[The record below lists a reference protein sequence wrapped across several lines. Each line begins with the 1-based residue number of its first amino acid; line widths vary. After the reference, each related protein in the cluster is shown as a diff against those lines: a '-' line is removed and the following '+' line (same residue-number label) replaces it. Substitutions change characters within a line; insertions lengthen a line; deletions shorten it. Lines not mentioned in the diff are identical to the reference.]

1 MVVMRY
7 WKFQIVLLF
16 LFCWGLSSCSWKPIR
31 QFAYVENAF
40 EPGTRRASEL
50 ECSATSDYIPWSG
63 FSGITPVRTIRL
75 NIHFMNSSDGS
86 KNLKGQR
93 AIRFATQLV
102 ESANRDLA
110 NNQKMRLPLRNQTPV
125 LDPLIRYEIVSD
137 AQGNPAIYEHFDDA
151 YYYLVK
157 KGPGRNNYNRA
168 VIDKFG
174 IGLDSILNIFIQ
186 APPPDSLIGENYGGL
201 KTGVALRN
209 GIRISGP
216 FLTDDRIYTYTGLFN
231 HEVGHI
237 LGLRHA
243 WLRDQCDDTP
253 THSNCWNFTNDGSE
267 CDSLVSNNVMD
278 SNADQDA
285 YTPCQI
291 GIIQHSLAEARSTKR
306 RFQKDSYCR
315 SQGLDPVHIRDTV
328 IWCRETDVVSDVIID
343 RNATLIITNRV
354 SMPEGGRILIERNGK
369 LILRGDKAVIQNACG
384 FPWQG
389 VFSKTNQINQVVLEK
404 GSSIVLD

>member
-1 MVVMRY
+1 
-7 WKFQIVLLF
+7 
-16 LFCWGLSSCSWKPIR
+16 
-31 QFAYVENAF
+31 
-40 EPGTRRASEL
+40 
-50 ECSATSDYIPWSG
+50 
-63 FSGITPVRTIRL
+63 
-75 NIHFMNSSDGS
+75 
-86 KNLKGQR
+86 
-93 AIRFATQLV
+93 
-102 ESANRDLA
+102 
-110 NNQKMRLPLRNQTPV
+110 
-125 LDPLIRYEIVSD
+125 
-137 AQGNPAIYEHFDDA
+137 
-151 YYYLVK
+151 
-157 KGPGRNNYNRA
+157 
-168 VIDKFG
+168 
-174 IGLDSILNIFIQ
+174 NIFIQ

-328 IWCRETDVVSDVIID
+328 IWYRETDVVSDVIID